1 MICHNALP
9 SHGLRPI
16 NRTSG
21 SIDPPM
27 PPPVTTHIEI
37 PLGSGESPATRHSR
51 RPSTRGTGAVHRAIP
66 YWLKQSASARLV
78 SFVGIFCLSSENLH
92 VLTVFQ

>member
-21 SIDPPM
+21 SIDPPAAARYH
-27 PPPVTTHIEI
+27 PHRDTTGIKEI
-37 PLGSGESPATRHSR
+37 PHNETQPWAYTAGAYLRSCDVICNPIQSG
-51 RPSTRGTGAVHRAIP
+51 V
-66 YWLKQSASARLV
+66 
-78 SFVGIFCLSSENLH
+78 
-92 VLTVFQ
+92 

>member
-1 MICHNALP
+1 MRFRRNHR
-9 SHGLRPI
+9 LRPH
-16 NRTSG
+16 RTSG

-51 RPSTRGTGAVHRAIP
+51 STRGTGAVHRALP

-78 SFVGIFCLSSENLH
+78 SFLGIFCLSSENLH